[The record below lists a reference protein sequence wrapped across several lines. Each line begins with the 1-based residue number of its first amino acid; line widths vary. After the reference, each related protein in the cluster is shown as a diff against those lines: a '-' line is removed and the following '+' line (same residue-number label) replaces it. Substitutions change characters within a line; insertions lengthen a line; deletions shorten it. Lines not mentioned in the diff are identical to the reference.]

1 MAFVITTEVRT
12 DWLLGLRNLR
22 RNLDQATKGA
32 EGYFLKSSL
41 KNELELQKY
50 AFFILFC
57 VFKVPISCKS
67 GKKKKMLLHLIPF
80 LSVSHC
86 VGLQV
91 LPFHRVNL

>member
-50 AFFILFC
+50 TFLYSF
-57 VFKVPISCKS
+57 VFLKFLLAASLV
-67 GKKKKMLLHLIPF
+67 KKKKNAITSHSFPVSQSLRWASSTS
-80 LSVSHC
+80 LS
-86 VGLQV
+86 
-91 LPFHRVNL
+91 

>member
-22 RNLDQATKGA
+22 KNLDQATEGA

-50 AFFILFC
+50 TFLYSF
-57 VFKVPISCKS
+57 VFLKFLLVASLV
-67 GKKKKMLLHLIPF
+67 KKKKKKAITSHSFP
-80 LSVSHC
+80 VSHS
-86 VGLQV
+86 LRWASSTS
-91 LPFHRVNL
+91 LS

>member
-22 RNLDQATKGA
+22 RNLDQTTKGA
-32 EGYFLKSSL
+32 EGYFLKSL

-50 AFFILFC
+50 TFFIFFC

-67 GKKKKMLLHLIPF
+67 GKKKMLLHLIPF

-91 LPFHRVNL
+91 LPFHKVNL

>member
-12 DWLLGLRNLR
+12 DWLLGLRNLQ

-50 AFFILFC
+50 TFFILFC

-67 GKKKKMLLHLIPF
+67 GKKKKKNAITSHSFPVSQSLRWASSTS
-80 LSVSHC
+80 LS
-86 VGLQV
+86 
-91 LPFHRVNL
+91 

>member
-22 RNLDQATKGA
+22 KNLDQATEGA

-50 AFFILFC
+50 TFLYSF
-57 VFKVPISCKS
+57 VFLKFLLVASLV
-67 GKKKKMLLHLIPF
+67 KKKKKLLHLIPF
-80 LSVSHC
+80 LSVIHC

>member
-50 AFFILFC
+50 TFLYSF
-57 VFKVPISCKS
+57 VFLKFLLAASLV
-67 GKKKKMLLHLIPF
+67 KKKKMLLHLIPF